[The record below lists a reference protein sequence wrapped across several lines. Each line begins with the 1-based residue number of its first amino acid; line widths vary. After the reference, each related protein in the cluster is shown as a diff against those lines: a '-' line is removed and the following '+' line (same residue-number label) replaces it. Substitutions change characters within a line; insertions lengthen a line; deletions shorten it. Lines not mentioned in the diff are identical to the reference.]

1 MPFPFPPV
9 DQLFEIDLEVEDAC
23 RAAYGDRLS
32 AIENQKLR
40 LEQVLEGQANE
51 EDAAWLR
58 DFLSDVRTLK
68 SQARRNGSLLQT
80 KSGKQHIKR
89 VETWFKSNI
98 ENEIQEL
105 ENRVRTAL
113 LGLVMRD
120 QQEANQTEGPDLG
133 VPTIAQ
139 TQQTLTNVPGVALKW
154 EVASVDRATL
164 DLEKLRPYL
173 TEYALK
179 LAAKAHLDENGPNA
193 LQGVTYNQ
201 TLVN

>member
-23 RAAYGDRLS
+23 RAAYGDKLS

-40 LEQVLEGQANE
+40 LEQVLDGQANE

-68 SQARRNGSLLQT
+68 SQARRNGRLLQT

-113 LGLVMRD
+113 LGLVIQD
-120 QQEANQTEGPDLG
+120 QQEASQTAGPDLG
-133 VPTIAQ
+133 VPAIAQ
-139 TQQTLTNVPGVALKW
+139 RQQTLTNVPGVALKW
-154 EVASVDRATL
+154 EVSGVDRATV
-164 DLEKLRPYL
+164 DLEQLRPYF
-173 TEYALK
+173 TEYALQ
-179 LAAKAHLDENGPNA
+179 LAARAHLDENGPNA
-193 LQGVTYNQ
+193 VQGVTYAQSLAN
-201 TLVN
+201 